1 MILEKEELLDQ
12 LLDSYSEK
20 STINLLKEMIKIPS
34 HKNVEWQ
41 EDKQVEFIADY
52 LAEHQITDIN
62 LEYIE
67 ENRPN
72 IIARIPG
79 NNSGNNLLLNGHTDT
94 IPPYNMVIPP
104 YKPEVKDGY
113 IKGRGSVD
121 MKGSLAA
128 MISAMVIIAESNI
141 DLDGDLIFAG
151 VIDQEQRSLGSVKLI
166 EDKIDADYAIV
177 GEPTDLRICHAHKGM
192 EWYKI
197 VIKGLSAHGSTPE
210 KGQNTIYHGARI
222 ASEIEKLNLKLMARE
237 NSFVSPPTIN
247 VGVISGGDD
256 PNIVPNIT
264 ILEVDRRY
272 TPDESRQDIY
282 EEIERL
288 LVKVNSTYPGFITE
302 VITMEDRVC
311 PLKNMP
317 LTGIN
322 QNKLTDSLQGSL
334 ERFSNRDSSLT
345 YFRGWS
351 DAALFTNKLKIP
363 SLVFG
368 PGLPEKCHSGDESL
382 KIEDLIAA
390 VKIYLNVILDI
401 CY

>member
-1 MILEKEELLDQ
+1 MILEKEELINQ
-12 LLDSYSEK
+12 LLNDFCKE

-41 EDKQVEFIADY
+41 EDKQVKFIADY
-52 LAEHQITDIN
+52 LAEHQVDDIS

-72 IIARIPG
+72 IIARISG
-79 NNSGNNLLLNGHTDT
+79 NKSGNNLLLNGHTDT

-104 YKPEVKDGY
+104 YTPEIKDGY

-128 MISAMVIIAESNI
+128 MLSAMVIIAESNI
-141 DLDGDLIFAG
+141 ELSGDLIFAG
-151 VIDQEQRSLGSVKLI
+151 VIDQEQRSLGAVKLV
-166 EDKIDADYAIV
+166 EDKIDADYAII

-222 ASEIEKLNLKLMARE
+222 AAEIEKLNFKLMARE

-272 TPDESRQDIY
+272 TPDESRQSIY

-288 LVKVNSTYPGFITE
+288 LAKVNSTYPGFITE

-322 QNKLTDSLQGSL
+322 KNKLTGSLQNSL
-334 ERFSNRDSSLT
+334 RRFSDRDNSLT

-351 DAALFTNKLKIP
+351 DAALFANKLMIP

>member
-1 MILEKEELLDQ
+1 MILEKEELINQ
-12 LLDSYSEK
+12 LLDDYSEE

-41 EDKQVEFIADY
+41 EDKQVKFIADY
-52 LAEHQITDIN
+52 LADHQVENIN

-72 IIARIPG
+72 IIARISG
-79 NNSGNNLLLNGHTDT
+79 NNTGSNLLLNGHTDT

-104 YKPEVKDGY
+104 YTPEVKDGY
-113 IKGRGSVD
+113 ITGRGSVD

-128 MISAMVIIAESNI
+128 MLSAMVIIAESNI
-141 DLDGDLIFAG
+141 DLSGDLIFAG
-151 VIDQEQRSLGSVKLI
+151 VIDQEQRSLGAVKLV
-166 EDKIDADYAIV
+166 EDKIDADYSIV

-222 ASEIEKLNLKLMARE
+222 AAEIEKLNFKLMARE

-272 TPDESRQDIY
+272 TPDESRQNIY

-288 LVKVNSTYPGFITE
+288 LAKVNSTYPGFITE

-322 QNKLTDSLQGSL
+322 ENKLTGSLQNSL
-334 ERFSNRDSSLT
+334 KRFSDRDNSLT

-351 DAALFTNKLKIP
+351 DAALFANKLMIP

-368 PGLPEKCHSGDESL
+368 PGLSEKCHSGDESL
-382 KIEDLIAA
+382 KIKDLIAA

>member
-1 MILEKEELLDQ
+1 MILEKEELINE
-12 LLDSYSEK
+12 LLDDYSEK
-20 STINLLKEMIKIPS
+20 STIDLLKEMIKIPS

-41 EDKQVEFIADY
+41 EDKQVKFIADY
-52 LAEHQITDIN
+52 LAEHQINDIN

-79 NNSGNNLLLNGHTDT
+79 NKTGSNLLLNGHTDT

-104 YKPEVKDGY
+104 YTPEVKDGY

-128 MISAMVIIAESNI
+128 MLSAMVIISESNI
-141 DLDGDLIFAG
+141 DLSGDLIFAG

-222 ASEIEKLNLKLMARE
+222 ASEIEKLNFKLMARE

-272 TPDESRQDIY
+272 TPEESRQNIY
-282 EEIERL
+282 EEIDRL
-288 LVKVNSTYPGFITE
+288 LAKVNSTYPGFATE

-311 PLKNMP
+311 PLKNIP
-317 LTGIN
+317 LTGVN
-322 QNKLTDSLQGSL
+322 ENKLTGSLQSSL
-334 ERFSNRDSSLT
+334 ERFSDRDNSLT

-351 DAALFTNKLKIP
+351 DAALFANKLKIP

-382 KIEDLIAA
+382 KIEDLITA

>member
-1 MILEKEELLDQ
+1 MILEKEELINQ
-12 LLDSYSEK
+12 LLNDFCKE
-20 STINLLKEMIKIPS
+20 STINLLKEMIKILS

-41 EDKQVEFIADY
+41 EDKQVKFIADY
-52 LAEHQITDIN
+52 LAEHQVDDIS

-72 IIARIPG
+72 IIARISG
-79 NNSGNNLLLNGHTDT
+79 NKSGNNLLLNGHTDT

-104 YKPEVKDGY
+104 YTPEIKDGY
-113 IKGRGSVD
+113 ITGRGSVD

-128 MISAMVIIAESNI
+128 MLSAMVIIAESNI
-141 DLDGDLIFAG
+141 DLSGDLIFAG
-151 VIDQEQRSLGSVKLI
+151 VIDQEQRSLGAVKLV
-166 EDKIDADYAIV
+166 EDKIDADYAII

-222 ASEIEKLNLKLMARE
+222 AAEIEKLNFKLMARE

-272 TPDESRQDIY
+272 TPDESRQSIY

-288 LVKVNSTYPGFITE
+288 LAKVNSTYPGFITE

-322 QNKLTDSLQGSL
+322 KNKLTGSLQNSL
-334 ERFSNRDSSLT
+334 RRFSDRDNSLT

-351 DAALFTNKLKIP
+351 DAALFANKLMIP

>member
-1 MILEKEELLDQ
+1 MILEKKELIDQ

-41 EDKQVEFIADY
+41 EDKQVGFIADY
-52 LAEHQITDIN
+52 LAKHQVTDIK

-72 IIARIPG
+72 IIARISG
-79 NNSGNNLLLNGHTDT
+79 NNSGSNLLLNGHTDT

-104 YKPEVKDGY
+104 YTPEIKDGY

-141 DLDGDLIFAG
+141 DLGGDLIFAG
-151 VIDQEQRSLGSVKLI
+151 VIDQEQRSLGTVKLI
-166 EDKIDADYAIV
+166 EDKIDADYAII

-272 TPDESRQDIY
+272 TPDENRQDIY

-322 QNKLTDSLQGSL
+322 QNELTDSLQASL
-334 ERFSNRDSSLT
+334 LRFSNRDDSLT

>member
-1 MILEKEELLDQ
+1 MKLEKEKLINQ
-12 LLDSYSEK
+12 LLDNYSEE

-41 EDKQVEFIADY
+41 EDKQVEFIANY
-52 LAEHQITDIN
+52 LAEHGISDID

-72 IIARIPG
+72 IIAKIPG
-79 NNSGNNLLLNGHTDT
+79 NKTGSSLLLNGHTDT

-104 YKPEVKDGY
+104 YSPEVNNGY

-128 MISAMVIIAESNI
+128 MISAMVIIAEGNI
-141 DLDGDLIFAG
+141 ELKGNLIFTG
-151 VIDQEQRSLGSVKLI
+151 VIDQEQQSLGSVKLI
-166 EDKIDADYAIV
+166 EDEIEADFAIV

-197 VIKGLSAHGSTPE
+197 VIKGRSAHGSTPE

-222 ASEIEKLNLKLMARE
+222 ASEIEKLNYKLMARE

-247 VGVISGGDD
+247 VGVMSGGDD

-264 ILEVDRRY
+264 VLEVDRRY
-272 TPDESRQDIY
+272 TPEESRKSIY
-282 EEIERL
+282 EEIDRL
-288 LVKVNSTYPGFITE
+288 LAKVNSTYPGYITE

-322 QNKLTDSLQGSL
+322 ENKLTDSLQSSL
-334 ERFSNRDSSLT
+334 NKFTDRDNSLT

-351 DAALFTNKLKIP
+351 DAALFANKLKIP

>member
-1 MILEKEELLDQ
+1 MILKNEELINQ
-12 LLDSYSEK
+12 LLDRYCEE

-41 EDKQVEFIADY
+41 EDRQVKFIANY
-52 LAEHQITDIN
+52 LSEHQIDEIR

-72 IIARIPG
+72 IIAKIPG
-79 NNSGNNLLLNGHTDT
+79 NNTGNNLLLNGHTDT

-104 YKPEVKDGY
+104 YSPEVKDGY

-128 MISAMVIIAESNI
+128 MLSAMVIIAESNL
-141 DLDGDLIFAG
+141 DLSGDLIFAG
-151 VIDQEQRSLGSVKLI
+151 VIDQEQRSLGAVKLV
-166 EDKIDADYAIV
+166 EDRIDADFAIV
-177 GEPTDLRICHAHKGM
+177 GEPTDLRVCHAHKGM

-197 VIKGLSAHGSTPE
+197 VIKGQSAHGSTPE

-222 ASEIEKLNLKLMARE
+222 AAEIEKLNFKLMVRE
-237 NSFVSPPTIN
+237 NSLVSPPTIN

-272 TPDESRQDIY
+272 TPVESRQSIY

-288 LVKVNSTYPGFITE
+288 LVKINSTYPGFTTE

-322 QNKLTDSLQGSL
+322 ENKLTDSLKGSL
-334 ERFSNRDSSLT
+334 DRFSDRNNSLT

-351 DAALFTNKLKIP
+351 DAALFANKLKIP
-363 SLVFG
+363 SVVFG

-382 KIEDLIAA
+382 KIKDLIAA